1 MDEVRGEGRARDRS
15 NRAYL
20 PPPKGGF
27 GSQTAPPFA
36 PPTAPR
42 TCGGR
47 ESRHRGLIGRA
58 AALDGA
64 QRPFLRVPG
73 AFRVFYG
80 PQDRP
85 GSTISGLRGVRVGW
99 RPGRAAGSAAI
110 TRARRGAPSSS
121 PCVRP
126 TITRPGRL
134 PATARWALLRAAR
147 GSVFAGGRRAGEGGC
162 RPPSIPLKMHAPM
175 RAKSRATGLPRWLCL
190 PEVAAAGPS
199 SPLTTS
205 FRRARDSHFPRLS
218 RKTRFH
224 HRPQRSS
231 NRVDDFAKKIFPSV
245 RR

>member
-1 MDEVRGEGRARDRS
+1 MYHLQYAIVR
-15 NRAYL
+15 
-20 PPPKGGF
+20 PPKGGF

-121 PCVRP
+121 PLREADDHEAGTLARDGPVDAAPSGARERLRGRP
-126 TITRPGRL
+126 PGWRGWL
-134 PATARWALLRAAR
+134 PPPFDPPENARADARKIAGYGFAAMAVSPGSCGRWA
-147 GSVFAGGRRAGEGGC
+147 V
-162 RPPSIPLKMHAPM
+162 
-175 RAKSRATGLPRWLCL
+175 LP
-190 PEVAAAGPS
+190 VDHIVPS
-199 SPLTTS
+199 S
-205 FRRARDSHFPRLS
+205 AG
-218 RKTRFH
+218 
-224 HRPQRSS
+224 
-231 NRVDDFAKKIFPSV
+231 FAFSASV
-245 RR
+245 AKD